1 MQTICRGF
9 QAFAGAAA
17 PRREGERQLIR
28 LDKLLTHF
36 GCGTRRQV
44 IDAVRRGRAQVNGK
58 TCCDPAAKVDPE
70 QDEVRFDGV
79 VQSYQKHRYLMMN
92 KPAGVIT
99 AVSDRRETV
108 VDLLPEGERRG
119 LFPVGRL
126 DRDTE
131 GLLLLTTDGQLCHAL
146 MSPRRHV
153 EKVYL
158 ARVSGGLAPDAA
170 EGMQLRDG
178 TACRPARL
186 EPAGEEEGLPLWR
199 ITLREGK
206 YHQVKRMV
214 AAAGGRVEALRRVSV
229 GTLELPPGLP
239 KGTAA
244 VLYLTLTTDGIIEAV
259 ADDGNGHSIKV
270 QKRLNY

>member
-1 MQTICRGF
+1 M
-9 QAFAGAAA
+9 
-17 PRREGERQLIR
+17 
-28 LDKLLTHF
+28 
-36 GCGTRRQV
+36 

-170 EGMQLRDG
+170 ARFAEGMQLRDG

-186 EPAGEEEGLPLWR
+186 EPSGQEDGKPLWS
-199 ITLREGK
+199 ITLRDGK
-206 YHQVKRMV
+206 NHQVKRIV
-214 AAAGGRVEALRRVSV
+214 ACGSAAAGVRGDAGAAAGPAARQLAGADSGGAHAAARAHRRGFRPARRVN
-229 GTLELPPGLP
+229 GLLCDP
-239 KGTAA
+239 LVKNGPVYA
-244 VLYLTLTTDGIIEAV
+244 
-259 ADDGNGHSIKV
+259 GNPMKKFS
-270 QKRLNY
+270 Q

>member
-119 LFPVGRL
+119 VFPVGRL

-158 ARVSGGLAPDAA
+158 ARVSGGLAPDAAARFA

-239 KGTAA
+239 PGSWRALTAEE
-244 VLYLTLTTDGIIEAV
+244 LTRLLAHIGEASGPPDG
-259 ADDGNGHSIKV
+259 
-270 QKRLNY
+270 

>member
-1 MQTICRGF
+1 MISGPGGKGRST
-9 QAFAGAAA
+9 
-17 PRREGERQLIR
+17 LIR

-58 TCCDPAAKVDPE
+58 VCCDPAAKVDPE
-70 QDEVRFDGV
+70 QDEIRFDGT

-108 VDLLPEGERRG
+108 LDLLPESERRG

-126 DRDTE
+126 DRDSE
-131 GLLLLTTDGQLCHAL
+131 GLLILTTDGQLCHAL

-158 ARVSGGLAPDAA
+158 AGVSGTLAPDAPELFA
-170 EGMQLRDG
+170 AGLTLRDG
-178 TACRPARL
+178 TACRPALL
-186 EPAGEEEGLPLWR
+186 EPAGERDGLALWR

-214 AAAGGRVEALRRVSV
+214 AAVGGHVETLRRVAV
-229 GTLELPPGLP
+229 GPLELPPGLEP
-239 KGTAA
+239 GCSRALTGEELGRLFRQIGTENAPDSHETARKGP
-244 VLYLTLTTDGIIEAV
+244 
-259 ADDGNGHSIKV
+259 
-270 QKRLNY
+270 